1 MYMSHFQFQTVP
13 NIISGLG
20 SIQELQNVLS
30 PKSYRK
36 LLLVTDAGM
45 VKNQLHRPILQI
57 LDTLNI
63 EYVIYADVQAD
74 PPEQVVLDAANYAK
88 QQNVDVIIG
97 FGGGSSLDVAKVI
110 ALLSHPDQTQSLQ
123 EMYGVNQVTTTRLP
137 LILIPTDTAI
147 LDATFTQ
154 NLPAHITAAT
164 GIDAMVHAIEA
175 YTSKHKKNVYTDI
188 LAKHAL
194 KLLNHNLPKVLK
206 DGNDLESRQNMLFGS
221 MLAGQAFANSPVAA
235 VHALAYPLGGH
246 FHLSHGHTNALVL
259 VEVLKF
265 NAPNAKKYYAEL
277 MQWLDP
283 YSNGSTDGLCDLFID
298 HMQNHL
304 DRSGLTLKLS
314 DLGIEESS
322 LPRLAQDA
330 MLQTRLLQNNPRDM
344 TEAAALAI

>member
-1 MYMSHFQFQTVP
+1 MSHFQFQTVP

-30 PKSYRK
+30 SKSYRK

-137 LILIPTDTAI
+137 LIFDSYYCGHR
-147 LDATFTQ
+147 FRS
-154 NLPAHITAAT
+154 N
-164 GIDAMVHAIEA
+164 A
-175 YTSKHKKNVYTDI
+175 YLNCNYWRDNKNGDCF
-188 LAKHAL
+188 
-194 KLLNHNLPKVLK
+194 P
-206 DGNDLESRQNMLFGS
+206 
-221 MLAGQAFANSPVAA
+221 
-235 VHALAYPLGGH
+235 
-246 FHLSHGHTNALVL
+246 
-259 VEVLKF
+259 
-265 NAPNAKKYYAEL
+265 
-277 MQWLDP
+277 
-283 YSNGSTDGLCDLFID
+283 STIC
-298 HMQNHL
+298 
-304 DRSGLTLKLS
+304 
-314 DLGIEESS
+314 
-322 LPRLAQDA
+322 
-330 MLQTRLLQNNPRDM
+330 
-344 TEAAALAI
+344 